1 MSDALLKDF
10 LDDERFSKEG
20 TVSRRVG
27 WVKVVRLPYLVR
39 GWMVVIHCKRM
50 FSLRFYTGFIPVYS
64 LIKPLRACLYGGE
77 VTPALR
83 WGNPSLYVIGSHFN
97 LITFT

>member
-27 WVKVVRLPYLVR
+27 WVKVVRLPHLAR
-39 GWMVVIHCKRM
+39 GWMVVIDCKRT
-50 FSLRFYTGFIPVYS
+50 FSLRFYPIYT
-64 LIKPLRACLYGGE
+64 LIKPLRTCLHGGE
-77 VTPALR
+77 VAPAHR
-83 WGNPSLYVIGSHFN
+83 WRNPPSYIIGSHFN

>member
-1 MSDALLKDF
+1 MSDGLLKDF

-27 WVKVVRLPYLVR
+27 WVKVARLPYLVR

-50 FSLRFYTGFIPVYS
+50 FSLSYPVYT
-64 LIKPLRACLYGGE
+64 LIKPLRTCLHGGE
-77 VTPALR
+77 VAPALR
-83 WGNPSLYVIGSHFN
+83 
-97 LITFT
+97 

>member
-27 WVKVVRLPYLVR
+27 KVKVARLPYLVR

-50 FSLRFYTGFIPVYS
+50 FSLRF
-64 LIKPLRACLYGGE
+64 
-77 VTPALR
+77 
-83 WGNPSLYVIGSHFN
+83 
-97 LITFT
+97 